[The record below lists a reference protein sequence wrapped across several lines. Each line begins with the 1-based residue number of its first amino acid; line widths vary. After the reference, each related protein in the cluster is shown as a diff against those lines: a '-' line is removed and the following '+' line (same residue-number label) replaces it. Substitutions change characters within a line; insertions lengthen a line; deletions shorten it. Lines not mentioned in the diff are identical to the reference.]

1 MVVVN
6 LYRRSKREGSLL
18 ESVILKLEIN
28 GRPWHDVQ
36 AIALARAITRAN
48 QEKGGLAGQEK
59 LALI

>member
-6 LYRRSKREGSLL
+6 LYRRSTREGSLL

-36 AIALARAITRAN
+36 AIACARAITRAN